1 MAKKNL
7 MRVQGKDVN
16 KPNAYLTIQ
25 LADTKSEVRGFGQP
39 VTRRKTKEM
48 AEAYF
53 TACEDA
59 WKLVQEIESN
69 KAYAALKK
77 LPGFKAMRSLVNPS
91 QHVSGVF
98 GKEIILQILSLRH
111 CEGIR
116 YIHGR
121 DGEANTLILAGVNEV
136 GTTIKEDGTVKAQ
149 SALVA
154 RSVMAPDAAAAVA
167 TDNTDDGGTVFD
179 SEVHDEGTTIEE
191 TRALLG

>member
-16 KPNAYLTIQ
+16 KPNAYLTIH
-25 LADTKSEVRGFGQP
+25 LADTKAEVRGFGQP
-39 VTRRKTKEM
+39 ITRRKTKEM

-59 WKLVQEIESN
+59 WKLVEEIEKN

-77 LPGFKAMRSLVNPS
+77 LPGFKTLRSLVNPS

-98 GKEIILQILSLRH
+98 GKELILQLLSQRH

-121 DGEANTLILAGVNEV
+121 DGDCNTIMLTGVNEV
-136 GTTIKEDGTVKAQ
+136 GTITQEDGTVKAK
-149 SALVA
+149 SALISKSVA
-154 RSVMAPDAAAAVA
+154 SL
-167 TDNTDDGGTVFD
+167 TDTADTTDDGSGGVD
-179 SEVHDEGTTIEE
+179 GEVHDEGTTIEE

>member
-1 MAKKNL
+1 

-16 KPNAYLTIQ
+16 KPNAYLTIN

-59 WKLVQEIESN
+59 WKLVQEIETN

-77 LPGFKAMRSLVNPS
+77 LLGFKAMRSLVNPS

-121 DGEANTLILAGVNEV
+121 DGDNNTLILAGVNEV
-136 GTTIKEDGTVKAQ
+136 GTTIKEDGSIKAQ

-154 RSVMAPDAAAAVA
+154 KTVMAADAVAAA
-167 TDNTDDGGTVFD
+167 TDSTDDGGTVFD

>member
-16 KPNAYLTIQ
+16 KPNAYLTIN

-121 DGEANTLILAGVNEV
+121 DGDNNTLILAGVNEV
-136 GTTIKEDGTVKAQ
+136 GTTIKEDGSIKAQ

-154 RSVMAPDAAAAVA
+154 KTVMAADAVAAA
-167 TDNTDDGGTVFD
+167 TDSTDDGGTVFD

>member
-25 LADTKSEVRGFGQP
+25 LADTKGEVRGFGQP

-53 TACEDA
+53 TVCDEA

-77 LPGFKAMRSLVNPS
+77 HPGFKALRSLVNPS

-98 GKEIILQILSLRH
+98 GKELILQILSLRH

-116 YIHGR
+116 YIQGR
-121 DGEANTLILAGVNEV
+121 DGDYNTLMLAGVNEV
-136 GTTIKEDGTVKAQ
+136 GTAIKEDGTIKAK
-149 SALVA
+149 SALYA
-154 RSVMAPDAAAAVA
+154 KSAAAAKTVEA
-167 TDNTDDGGTVFD
+167 ETAADESGSVFD
-179 SEVHDEGTTIEE
+179 GEVHDEGTTIEE
-191 TRALLG
+191 TRAMLG

>member
-1 MAKKNL
+1 

-16 KPNAYLTIQ
+16 KPNAYLTIN
-25 LADTKSEVRGFGQP
+25 LADAKAEVRGFGQP

-59 WKLVQEIESN
+59 WGLVQEIESN

-77 LPGFKAMRSLVNPS
+77 LPGFKAVRSLVNPS

-116 YIHGR
+116 YILGR
-121 DGEANTLILAGVNEV
+121 DGENNTLILAGVNEV
-136 GTTIKEDGTVKAQ
+136 GTTMKEDGTVKAQ

-154 RSVMAPDAAAAVA
+154 KSIMAAGASAPTAES
-167 TDNTDDGGTVFD
+167 TDDGGTVFD